1 MPDRYV
7 KATSD
12 MCSDFCCPKDR
23 LHPPPPPVTGCELDG
38 HAAVCKARAHTHTPA
53 TTQEHDREKRPT
65 ETLPRPSRHATGTEA
80 EGAPW
85 GGPARV
91 PSRASLSRVHDT
103 PGTRPQTDRRSRG
116 WNAAPR
122 ALTVLV
128 LLTPSA
134 TRRVATY
141 APYAPC
147 SSNARPPENGIHT
160 CSRGRGPRHTAVNT
174 SRTHML

>member
-38 HAAVCKARAHTHTPA
+38 HAAVCKARAHTHTCHHPGTPQREKAHRDPPA
-53 TTQEHDREKRPT
+53 TLSARYRGRRRSLGWAGPCAGLRGRACRASMTRPGHVHRQT
-65 ETLPRPSRHATGTEA
+65 DGAEAGTPRPE
-80 EGAPW
+80 
-85 GGPARV
+85 
-91 PSRASLSRVHDT
+91 PSPSSSCA
-103 PGTRPQTDRRSRG
+103 
-116 WNAAPR
+116 
-122 ALTVLV
+122 
-128 LLTPSA
+128 PSA

-147 SSNARPPENGIHT
+147 SSNARPPENEIHT